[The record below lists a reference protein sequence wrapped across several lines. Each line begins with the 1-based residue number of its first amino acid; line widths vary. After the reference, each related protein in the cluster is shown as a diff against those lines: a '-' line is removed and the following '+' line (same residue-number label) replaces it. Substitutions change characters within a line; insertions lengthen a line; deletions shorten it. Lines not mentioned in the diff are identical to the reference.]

1 MDYQKAYLVS
11 NPVGPGSALFFDE
24 ELCIGCNIC
33 VNSCRSD
40 VMMPNPEAGRPP
52 IVVYPD
58 ECWFCGCC
66 ANACPRAAVRMEHP
80 MPMRATWKRKE
91 TGEFFR
97 IGCINHPEPVTK
109 PPVVD

>member
-1 MDYQKAYLVS
+1 MENQNAYLVP
-11 NPVGPGSALFFDE
+11 NPIGPSSAVFFDAE
-24 ELCIGCNIC
+24 KCVGCNIC
-33 VNSCRSD
+33 VNSCRAD
-40 VMMPNPEAGRPP
+40 VMMPNPEKGQPP
-52 IVVYPD
+52 LVVYPD

-66 ANACPRAAVRMEHP
+66 ANSCPREAIRMEHP

-97 IGCINHPEPVTK
+97 IGAKKHPAPVTK